1 MIKCHVL
8 ANPPVQ
14 FVTWTKNKRIYD
26 PFDEQGVMALPN
38 GTILIDKVQKCW
50 DNDLQYSKC
59 ITFRIRGGKNL
70 QQFFLQV
77 SPKHAGEY
85 TCQPYNIRGSQGKSK
100 PMTIEI
106 RDPPTIVRR
115 PEAEYQRNVGGKVTM
130 PCQAAGPPK
139 VSISWRR
146 VSLLFDLLPGG
157 MSFQN
162 PLKRR

>member
-1 MIKCHVL
+1 M
-8 ANPPVQ
+8 
-14 FVTWTKNKRIYD
+14 
-26 PFDEQGVMALPN
+26 
-38 GTILIDKVQKCW
+38 
-50 DNDLQYSKC
+50 
-59 ITFRIRGGKNL
+59 
-70 QQFFLQV
+70 

-146 VSLLFDLLPGG
+146 VSLLFDLHLLEWFYFFPPGNKSNSKLTLLHEMDTLG
-157 MSFQN
+157 G
-162 PLKRR
+162 PAA

>member
-1 MIKCHVL
+1 MKPQH
-8 ANPPVQ
+8 
-14 FVTWTKNKRIYD
+14 
-26 PFDEQGVMALPN
+26 
-38 GTILIDKVQKCW
+38 
-50 DNDLQYSKC
+50 
-59 ITFRIRGGKNL
+59 
-70 QQFFLQV
+70 FFLQV

-146 VSLLFDLLPGG
+146 VSLLFWFVYTRMALIRTS
-157 MSFQN
+157 MSN
-162 PLKRR
+162 LK

>member
-1 MIKCHVL
+1 M
-8 ANPPVQ
+8 
-14 FVTWTKNKRIYD
+14 
-26 PFDEQGVMALPN
+26 
-38 GTILIDKVQKCW
+38 
-50 DNDLQYSKC
+50 
-59 ITFRIRGGKNL
+59 
-70 QQFFLQV
+70 

-146 VSLLFDLLPGG
+146 VSLFFRLHLLGWLSSMSQEPCEITFESLFQVDGRSLPK
-157 MSFQN
+157 
-162 PLKRR
+162 KRFKLFNGELTLENLRKTDHGVYECVVKNDVATIVARY